1 MKYLATKKFEL
12 ALEQFLSTVATPEN
26 SKTANTGSDS
36 RSPQI
41 NYYIGITYEALGKE
55 AEAKSYFIRSSEHA
69 IKDNIYIAYY
79 QGLSSLKLENKG
91 KASDYFSA
99 LISEGDKQL
108 KKGSETDF
116 FAKFG
121 EREAENIRLSDAYLL
136 KGLGY
141 KGLGNNGAAAENLK
155 KAVELSASNLYAM
168 VEME

>member
-1 MKYLATKKFEL
+1 MNLQSNIEVFCKRSSYYKK
-12 ALEQFLSTVATPEN
+12 
-26 SKTANTGSDS
+26 
-36 RSPQI
+36 RSGQRE
-41 NYYIGITYEALGKE
+41 EA
-55 AEAKSYFIRSSEHA
+55 AEAKSYFIRSTEHS
-69 IKDNIYIAYY
+69 IKENNYIAYY
-79 QGLSSLKLENKG
+79 QGLSSLKLGNKG

-121 EREAENIRLSDAYLL
+121 ERETENVRLSNAYLL

-141 KGLGNNGAAAENLK
+141 KGLGNTSAATENLK
-155 KAVELSASNLYAM
+155 KAVELSASNLYAR